1 MDLDPSSLLA
11 SMLIGSVGLG
21 LLIYGKKQVRFPQM
35 IVGLGL
41 MVYPYFVSNVWL
53 MLGIAVAAVA
63 ALWGAVRS
71 GW

>member
-1 MDLDPSSLLA
+1 MNLDANSLIA

-35 IVGLGL
+35 GVGVLL
-41 MVYPYFVSNVWL
+41 LVYPYFVSNVWL
-53 MLGIAVAAVA
+53 MLGIAVVAVG
-63 ALWGAVRS
+63 ALWGAVRL